1 MLTSERLPR
10 SWSTSATS
18 SVSTT
23 SWLDP
28 LCSST
33 TTSSLSRAATDPT
46 NLQYDCVLLF
56 CKINVKCDFM
66 TYNKLSPSLCAY
78 FRIILIDKRIL
89 YTWTWKEW
97 VFISFLFFS
106 FQDKTPTEPNP
117 EVCPCVNQ
125 GCYN

>member
-28 LCSST
+28 LCSSM

-46 NLQYDCVLLF
+46 NLQYVYF
-56 CKINVKCDFM
+56 YSVNVKCDIM
-66 TYNKLSPSLCAY
+66 TFNKLSPSLCAY
-78 FRIILIDKRIL
+78 FGIILIDKKNFVHIDFERMSI
-89 YTWTWKEW
+89 YN
-97 VFISFLFFS
+97 FSYFS